1 MPCCHLEQWGDNGV
15 ADSYGAGSAGAEQPP
30 LTVLAHSLRMA
41 PMPSPKQM
49 VSFYDPDQFEEFV
62 KEWVPALDAK
72 YVLVERHGG
81 SGDHGVDVAGYLSHK
96 RLEGQWHNYQC
107 KRYAAALSWGTAAGE
122 IRKMFVAAAAGAFT
136 VPTRY
141 VFVAPII
148 SRSLPRQ
155 FAKPTECRTKF
166 LQELS
171 TTRDKLVT
179 ALTDEQRR
187 AVEELAANT
196 DFAMFEC
203 VDLDE
208 MLELHKTTPHYVDR
222 FPYAPF
228 DQGPQQMIPPP
239 QHRDDEARYVQRLV
253 DVYCERFPGA
263 ISGLDD
269 VPAVE
274 EADEHLK
281 RQREAFYA
289 AEAVRVFARDAT
301 QPAYFERVKKDVYDI
316 VVEVAARSYPDGW
329 ERHGAVMAVA
339 GTVQLTPT
347 VLTPFV
353 ETNARK
359 GVCHHLANEDR
370 LTWCREG
377 EK

>member
-1 MPCCHLEQWGDNGV
+1 MGDGRV
-15 ADSYGAGSAGAEQPP
+15 SDSSGAGPAGAEQPP

-62 KEWVPALDAK
+62 KEWVPALDTK

-107 KRYAAALSWGTAAGE
+107 KRYTAALSWGTAAGE

-179 ALTDEQRR
+179 ALTDDQRR
-187 AVEELAANT
+187 AV
-196 DFAMFEC
+196 
-203 VDLDE
+203 
-208 MLELHKTTPHYVDR
+208 
-222 FPYAPF
+222 
-228 DQGPQQMIPPP
+228 
-239 QHRDDEARYVQRLV
+239 
-253 DVYCERFPGA
+253 A
-263 ISGLDD
+263 I
-269 VPAVE
+269 
-274 EADEHLK
+274 
-281 RQREAFYA
+281 
-289 AEAVRVFARDAT
+289 
-301 QPAYFERVKKDVYDI
+301 
-316 VVEVAARSYPDGW
+316 
-329 ERHGAVMAVA
+329 
-339 GTVQLTPT
+339 
-347 VLTPFV
+347 
-353 ETNARK
+353 
-359 GVCHHLANEDR
+359 
-370 LTWCREG
+370 
-377 EK
+377 

>member
-1 MPCCHLEQWGDNGV
+1 MS
-15 ADSYGAGSAGAEQPP
+15 DSSGAGPAGAEQPP

-62 KEWVPALDAK
+62 KEWVPALDTK

-81 SGDHGVDVAGYLSHK
+81 SGDHGVDVAGYLSRK

-107 KRYAAALSWGTAAGE
+107 KRYTAALSWGTAAGE

-179 ALTDEQRR
+179 ALTDDQRR
-187 AVEELAANT
+187 AVADLAADT

-208 MLELHKTTPHYVDR
+208 MIELHKNTPHYVDR

-228 DQGPQQMIPPP
+228 GQGPRQMVPPP
-239 QHRDDEARYVQRLV
+239 QHREDEARYVQHLV
-253 DVYCERFPGA
+253 DVYREHFP
-263 ISGLDD
+263 SSVSNLED
-269 VPAVE
+269 VPTIE
-274 EADEHLK
+274 EASEHLK

-289 AEAVRVFARDAT
+289 AESVRVFARDAT
-301 QPAYFERVKKDVYDI
+301 HPAYFERVKKDVYDI

-339 GTVQLTPT
+339 GALQLTPT

>member
-1 MPCCHLEQWGDNGV
+1 MSPGERGDGGV
-15 ADSYGAGSAGAEQPP
+15 SDSRNEGPKGAQPPP
-30 LTVLAHSLRMA
+30 LTVLPPTLRMA

-49 VSFYDPDQFEEFV
+49 VTFYDPDQFEEFV

-81 SGDHGVDVAGYLSHK
+81 SGDHGIDVAGYLSRE
-96 RLEGQWHNYQC
+96 RLEGPWHNYQC
-107 KRYAAALSWGTAAGE
+107 KRYAAAVTWATAAQE
-122 IRKMFVAAAAGAFT
+122 MRKMFVAAAAGEFT

-155 FAKPTECRTKF
+155 FAKPIECRAKF
-166 LQELS
+166 LQELA
-171 TTRDKLVT
+171 TTKDKLVT
-179 ALTDEQRR
+179 RLTDDQRS
-187 AVEELAANT
+187 AVRDLAAAT

-208 MLELHKTTPHYVDR
+208 MLELHKTTPHWADR
-222 FPYAPF
+222 FPFAPF
-228 DQGPQQMIPPP
+228 DQGPMEMVPPP
-239 QHRDDEARYVQRLV
+239 QYSADETRYVERLV
-253 DVYCERFPGA
+253 DVYRERYPGT
-263 ISGLDD
+263 IDSLEH
-269 VPAVE
+269 VPSVQ

-281 RQREAFYA
+281 RQRVAFYA
-289 AEAVRVFARDAT
+289 AEALRVFARDAT
-301 QPAYFERVKKDVYDI
+301 KPAYFERVKQDVYDI

-329 ERHGAVMAVA
+329 ERHGAVMEAA

-347 VLTPFV
+347 ALVPFV
-353 ETNARK
+353 EPKARK
-359 GVCHHLANEDR
+359 GVCHHLANEER

>member
-1 MPCCHLEQWGDNGV
+1 MI
-15 ADSYGAGSAGAEQPP
+15 
-30 LTVLAHSLRMA
+30 
-41 PMPSPKQM
+41 
-49 VSFYDPDQFEEFV
+49 SFYDPDQFEEFV
-62 KEWVPALDAK
+62 KEWVPALNAK
-72 YVLVERHGG
+72 YTLVERHGG
-81 SGDHGVDVAGYLSHK
+81 SGDHGIDVAGYLSRE

-107 KRYAAALSWGTAAGE
+107 KRYAAALSWATAAQE
-122 IRKMFVAAAAGAFT
+122 MRKMFVSAAAGEFT

-155 FAKPTECRTKF
+155 FAKPTECRARF

-171 TTRDKLVT
+171 TTKDKLVT
-179 ALTDEQRR
+179 NLTHDQRG
-187 AVEELAANT
+187 AVEDLAAAT

-208 MLELHKTTPHYVDR
+208 MLELHKTTPHWADR

-228 DQGPQQMIPPP
+228 EQGPKEMLPPP
-239 QHRDDEARYVQRLV
+239 QHSKDEARYVQHLI
-253 DVYCERFPGA
+253 DVYRERFPGR
-263 ISGLDD
+263 INSLEE
-269 VPAVE
+269 VPNVGVVDA
-274 EADEHLK
+274 HLK

-301 QPAYFERVKKDVYDI
+301 KPAYFEQVKKDVYDI
-316 VVEVAARSYPDGW
+316 VVEVADRSHPNGW
-329 ERHGAVMAVA
+329 DRHSAVMAVA

-347 VLTPFV
+347 VLVPFV

-377 EK
+377 ET

>member
-1 MPCCHLEQWGDNGV
+1 
-15 ADSYGAGSAGAEQPP
+15 
-30 LTVLAHSLRMA
+30 MA

-62 KEWVPALDAK
+62 KEWVPALEPR
-72 YVLVERHGG
+72 YVMVERHGG
-81 SGDHGVDVAGYLSHK
+81 SGDHGIDVAGHLSRE

-107 KRYAAALSWGTAAGE
+107 KRYAAAVAWATAAQE
-122 IRKMFVAAAAGAFT
+122 MRKMFVAAAAKEFT

-141 VFVAPII
+141 VFVAPRI
-148 SRSLPRQ
+148 SRSLPRL
-155 FAKPTECRTKF
+155 FAKPTDCRAKF

-179 ALTDEQRR
+179 ALTAEQRR
-187 AVEELAANT
+187 AVEELVAAT

-203 VDLDE
+203 IDLDE
-208 MLELHKTTPHYVDR
+208 MLELHKTTPHWADR

-228 DQGPQQMIPPP
+228 EQGPQELVPPP
-239 QHRDDEARYVQRLV
+239 QHSEDETRYVQHLLAVYRERYPHAIDGLEHV
-253 DVYCERFPGA
+253 PDVQ
-263 ISGLDD
+263 
-269 VPAVE
+269 
-274 EADEHLK
+274 EADDHLK
-281 RQREAFYA
+281 RQRVAFYA
-289 AEAVRVFARDAT
+289 AEALRVFARDAT
-301 QPAYFERVKKDVYDI
+301 KPAYFERVKQDVYDI

-329 ERHGAVMAVA
+329 ERHGAVMEAA
-339 GTVQLTPT
+339 GNVQLTPT
-347 VLTPFV
+347 ALVSFV
-353 ETNARK
+353 EPKARK